1 MNTAH
6 PYIVTHITNLSRK
19 TLLLLCSALLLSGGC
34 GRNDPDDTMP
44 MQCRVESAPDL
55 QSLATG
61 FINPAPENR
70 AWVYWFVMDGNLSRE
85 GIKADLEAM
94 QRAGIG
100 GVIFLEV
107 NVGVP
112 SGPVDFM
119 SDKWI

>member
-1 MNTAH
+1 
-6 PYIVTHITNLSRK
+6 
-19 TLLLLCSALLLSGGC
+19 
-34 GRNDPDDTMP
+34 

-61 FINPAPENR
+61 FMNPAPENR

-112 SGPVDFM
+112 RGPVDFM
-119 SDKWI
+119 SDEWIELFEYATEECERLGIQLTLISGPAGPAAAVPG

>member
-1 MNTAH
+1 
-6 PYIVTHITNLSRK
+6 
-19 TLLLLCSALLLSGGC
+19 
-34 GRNDPDDTMP
+34 MP

-61 FINPAPENR
+61 FMNPAPENR

-112 SGPVDFM
+112 RGPVDFM
-119 SDKWI
+119 SDEWIELFKYATEEC